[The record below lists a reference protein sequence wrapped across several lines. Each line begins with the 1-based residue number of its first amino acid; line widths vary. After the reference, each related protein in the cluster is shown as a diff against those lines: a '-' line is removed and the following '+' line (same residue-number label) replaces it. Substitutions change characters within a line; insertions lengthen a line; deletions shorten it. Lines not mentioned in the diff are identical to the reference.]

1 MGRIMGWIDELPGV
15 GKTDLPAQRG
25 KVEAKMAEAKELQ
38 EKAKKLEEEAYFSS
52 LRIEAEAKKL
62 YSIDQVSQAKELA

>member
-15 GKTDLPAQRG
+15 GKTDLPEQRG
-25 KVEAKMAEAKELQ
+25 NVEAKMAEAKALQ
-38 EKAKKLEEEAYFSS
+38 EKAKKLEEEAYFTS

-62 YSIDQVSQAKELA
+62 YSIEQVNQAKELA